1 MNEEVSSPGVA
12 KTFGI
17 IHLVFAGLGAIFLII
32 GIVSLATGGSGMS
45 FGGDAPGAE
54 EIQQIQQDLMALP
67 AFKANMYIGIVV
79 GVLMTVL
86 LVVAGLHLLKHQ
98 PSGRT
103 LSLAYAGIGIA
114 YTIISVA
121 FNYLAIMPSEVDLY
135 MASGLDENM
144 VNAMVMTAKF
154 KPFFGIC
161 CGLPYPLIILI
172 FMLPAKFARSL
183 TGSTATAA
191 PEVIPPPKID

>member
-17 IHLVFAGLGAIFLII
+17 IHLVFAGISAIFLII
-32 GIVSLATGGSGMS
+32 GIISLATGGSSMS

-54 EIQQIQQDLMALP
+54 EIAQIQQDLMAMP
-67 AFKANMYIGIVV
+67 AFKANMYIGLLV
-79 GVLMTVL
+79 GVLTTIL
-86 LVVAGLHLLKHQ
+86 LVIAGLHLLKHQ

-103 LSLAYAGIGIA
+103 LSLAYAGVGIA
-114 YTIISVA
+114 FTIISVA
-121 FNYLAIMPSEVDLY
+121 FNYLAIMPAELDLY
-135 MASGLDENM
+135 MASGLDENV
-144 VNAMVMTAKF
+144 VNAMMMTAKF

-161 CGLPYPLIILI
+161 CGLPYPVIILI
-172 FMLPAKFARSL
+172 FMLPDKFARSL
-183 TGSTATAA
+183 TGRAAAAA

>member
-17 IHLVFAGLGAIFLII
+17 IHLVYAGLGAIMLIFAVI
-32 GIVSLATGGSGMS
+32 GLVTGSSGVS

-54 EIQQIQQDLMALP
+54 EITQIQNDLMAMP
-67 AFKANMYIGIVV
+67 AVKANIYIGIVI

-86 LVVAGLHLLKHQ
+86 LVVAGLHLRKHL

-121 FNYLAIMPSEVDLY
+121 FNYLAIMPAEVDLY

-144 VNAMVMTAKF
+144 VSAMTMTAKF

-161 CGLPYPLIILI
+161 CGLPYPVIILI
-172 FMLPAKFARSL
+172 FMLPEKFARSL
-183 TGSTATAA
+183 TGSAAATA